1 MVDGMS
7 IGLDFVKEIDKQ
19 WRKRLQSLDF
29 LKEEGEK
36 IDKIFIAKE
45 PTDNKYLNYEDE
57 NSEWDYWDYWK
68 KKYSI
73 MR

>member
-1 MVDGMS
+1 MS
-7 IGLDFVKEIDKQ
+7 IGLDFVKGIDKQ
-19 WRKRLQSLDF
+19 WRKRLKSLDF
-29 LKEEGEK
+29 FKDEGEP
-36 IDKIFIAKE
+36 IDKIFTSKE
-45 PTDNKYLNYEDE
+45 PVNHKYLNFEDE